1 MAESFIAGAL
11 LSMCMAVWFGAI
23 QLANIADALEKANDS
38 KD

>member
-23 QLANIADALEKANDS
+23 QLSHIASTLEKSNGRS
-38 KD
+38 